1 MEAEKFRQQHH
12 PPPPPKKKK
21 KKERQKLHT
30 QFYVPLY
37 VKLALNKKVQCY

>member
-1 MEAEKFRQQHH
+1 MEAKKFRQQH
-12 PPPPPKKKK
+12 PPPEKK